1 MDRRA
6 VWQSYV
12 RDGEVRQNGKA
23 SPSLDPKV
31 CLAGAQHML
40 RDKKLSVQRKAAQI
54 ILNRLIPQQYAS
66 FLRCLFS
73 VGDWFVTI
81 TFRDQ
86 HQDSA
91 SRLLDVRQN
100 DGRRENG
107 ALVCSA
113 DPRLAAWE
121 PDSKHK
127 KKPGPPVRDAAL
139 REIEHWLIELGWEA
153 AGRTRQE
160 IFDRLADGLTGSERK
175 VFARRICR
183 SCLCCEIYNDPITTS
198 FFYEIRRV
206 ATSAIG
212 WVVAEEFGRAG
223 GRWHAHLLIRGVR
236 HLRRKTWW
244 KRAFRRFGR
253 SRIEPVHE

>member
-1 MDRRA
+1 
-6 VWQSYV
+6 
-12 RDGEVRQNGKA
+12 
-23 SPSLDPKV
+23 
-31 CLAGAQHML
+31 ML
-40 RDKKLSVQRKAAQI
+40 RDKKLSVQRKTAQI

-91 SRLLDVRQN
+91 SQLPDVRQN
-100 DGRRENG
+100 NGRRENG
-107 ALVCSA
+107 ALICLA

-139 REIEHWLIELGWEA
+139 REIEHWVIELGWEA

-160 IFDRLADGLTGSERK
+160 IFGRLADGLTGSERRD
-175 VFARRICR
+175 FARRICR

-198 FFYEIRRV
+198 FFYEVRTV

-223 GRWHAHLLIRGVR
+223 GRWHAHLLICGVR

-253 SRIEPVHE
+253 SRIEPIHE